1 MTRQQIVRFRD
12 DVSDHH
18 REVVL
23 LLASRAEIPSGHTW
37 GTGGWLPPAEREAL
51 DWLTLA
57 KLLGWDVRVASESG
71 AGLEGGIGAGSRF
84 VIVGCDPETL
94 HEDLVALIAARLE
107 TEPLLVVTRAAS
119 AHHPIARL
127 AGVAREPE
135 RIRGRAI
142 AWIGPGSERV
152 WNCRNELG
160 GEALALSPDTSV
172 WATLDGAPLI
182 TGRAVGRGAVAT
194 LGFQPSEARDGDGAG
209 TALLKHL
216 LIWGAAAPVAWL
228 DLEGTVVLRMDDPGG
243 AQNVHLKCWCHRKL
257 DEEQWAA
264 VGTLLAAR
272 HARLSIAY
280 VAGWIDDGDAE
291 RGCLIVDGRA
301 PNRVPGRVYPS
312 PLVKY
317 HDRAGHAPG
326 TLHDYEAEFRG
337 VQALRRA
344 GLADVELH
352 GYTHMH
358 PDRASWASAPD
369 RYEAVHWFRE
379 FSRAAEPTI
388 AELAPPERPLA
399 LAMTTLR
406 RYFSVRPTTLVC
418 PGDDFTHHV
427 QERALGLG
435 LSLVSSYYLALRH
448 ADRFCWSTHVCAP
461 YLDQPDARWFTSGL
475 PVVGYFHDRDLARD
489 GVDWLA
495 RWLDR
500 WREAGARR
508 LIDFRELAAGL
519 DRRFSLD
526 GRAGEARLV
535 VASEDAPALVRPLPI
550 AVRYPG
556 GRAPTRLS
564 VDLDGGRARLEVDR
578 VDGELGR
585 VMLPASTSCSPELQG
600 AHGIRDRSSPSG
612 GAAPA
617 PV

>member
-1 MTRQQIVRFRD
+1 VSNDQRD
-12 DVSDHH
+12 I
-18 REVVL
+18 VL
-23 LLASRAEIPSGHTW
+23 LLASRTELPGGHAW
-37 GTGGWLPPAEREAL
+37 GTGGWLSPDEREAL
-51 DWLTLA
+51 DWLTLSR
-57 KLLGWDVRVASESG
+57 LLGWGVRVATESG
-71 AGLEGGIGAGSRF
+71 VGREVGTGGSHRF
-84 VIVGCDPETL
+84 VIVGRDPETL
-94 HEDLVALIAARLE
+94 SDELVALIAVRLE
-107 TEPLLVVTRAAS
+107 SEPLLVVTRAPS

-127 AGVAREPE
+127 GGVARKAE
-135 RIRGRAI
+135 RIRGRRI
-142 AWIGPGSERV
+142 TWIGPGSERA
-152 WNCRNELG
+152 WTCRNELRG
-160 GEALALSPDTSV
+160 NALTLSADATV

-182 TGRAVGRGAVAT
+182 AGRRVGRGAVAT
-194 LGFQPSEARDGDGAG
+194 LGVHPGEARDADGAG
-209 TALLKHL
+209 TALLTHL

-228 DLEGTVVLRMDDPGG
+228 DLEGTLVLRMDDPGG
-243 AQNVHLKCWCHRKL
+243 AQNVHLKSWYHRKL
-257 DEEQWAA
+257 DEAEWAA
-264 VGTLLAAR
+264 VGTLLAER
-272 HARLSIAY
+272 GARLSIAY
-280 VAGWIDDGDAE
+280 VAGWIDDGDANPTSTGSWAK
-291 RGCLIVDGRA
+291 RGCLSVDGRA
-301 PNRVPGRVYPS
+301 PKRVPGRVYPS
-312 PLVKY
+312 PLVRY
-317 HDRAGHAPG
+317 YDRAGHAPG

-344 GLADVELH
+344 GVADVELH

-379 FSRAAEPTI
+379 FSRSAEPTI

-399 LAMTTLR
+399 VGLATLR

-435 LSLVSSYYLALRH
+435 VSLVSSYYLALRC
-448 ADRFCWSTHVCAP
+448 DGRFCWSTHVCAP
-461 YLDQPDARWFTSGL
+461 YLDEPDARWFRSGL
-475 PVVGYFHDRDLARD
+475 PVIGYFHDRDLARD
-489 GVDWLA
+489 GIDWLA

-526 GRAGEARLV
+526 GRADEARLV
-535 VASEDAPALVRPLPI
+535 VTSEDDTLAFVRPLPI

-585 VMLPASTSCSPELQG
+585 VMLPTSASCPPELQG
-600 AHGIRDRSSPSG
+600 AHGIRD
-612 GAAPA
+612 
-617 PV
+617 